1 MPCTAEPGH
10 LLAVSNH
17 FGWVVA
23 ASSQG
28 GQFAI
33 LSLALETTLDA
44 LLIPRVYAAGFG
56 LFSLPTLRSTVR
68 SASPHDTPKVDPSM
82 HVPTPSPVDFLR
94 FAMGEKL
101 VVAGL
106 RDGSVAVWRLKSL
119 VEGQVRALARS
130 RAPLRND

>member
-1 MPCTAEPGH
+1 MPCAAEPGH
-10 LLAVSNH
+10 LLAVSNQ

-28 GQFAI
+28 GQFAAPHTHAGASAE
-33 LSLALETTLDA
+33 LWPLH
-44 LLIPRVYAAGFG
+44 AAGFG

-68 SASPHDTPKVDPSM
+68 SASPHDTPKVDPSL
-82 HVPTPSPVDFLR
+82 HVPTAAPVDFLR

-130 RAPLRND
+130 WAPLRND